1 MHMSKPLLPAG
12 CYDLLPPYARQQSEI
27 AGSLLRTFESFGYEQ
42 VAPPLLEYSE
52 NLLAG
57 RGNALS
63 SQIFRVMDPAAHKVM
78 GLRADITLQIA
89 RIAATRM
96 ATTPHPMRVCYNGLI
111 LRMQGEQLR
120 GDRQLRQ
127 AGIELI
133 GVSSAEAD
141 AEVIRVAAEALHGV
155 GVKDLSIDLNLPG
168 IVSALLA
175 SDKLDNDQ
183 LVNLMAAIAH
193 KDIPTIRTFHFIYRD
208 SLIELLQCAGPAE
221 KALEKINTLDL
232 PEKARRQCHDLAQV
246 VSILRNTGNKKWAI
260 TIDATEM
267 RGLNYHSGISFSLFV
282 PGSSCEVGRGGRYL
296 IEGKTQE
303 TDIEATGF
311 TVYVETLAGIL
322 PPLKPQTRI
331 LVTARSD
338 EAAAAKLRAEG
349 YATVYALEEYGN
361 DESEAIRLNCNF
373 ILKDGKLK
381 ELRSA

>member
-1 MHMSKPLLPAG
+1 MSKPLLPAG

-27 AGSLLRTFESFGYEQ
+27 AGILLRTFESFGYEQ
-42 VAPPLLEYSE
+42 VSPPLLEYSE

-57 RGNALS
+57 RGTALS
-63 SQIFRVMDPAAHKVM
+63 SQIFRVMDPGAHKVM

-89 RIAATRM
+89 RIASTRM
-96 ATTPHPMRVCYNGLI
+96 VNTPRPLRVCYNGLI

-141 AEVIRVAAEALHGV
+141 AEVIRVAAEALHAV

-175 SDKLDNDQ
+175 SDKLDNEQ
-183 LVNLMAAIAH
+183 LTDLMEAIAH
-193 KDIPTIRTFHFIYRD
+193 KDIPTIRTFHFIYKD

-221 KALEKINTLDL
+221 KALDIISRLDL
-232 PEKARRQCHDLAQV
+232 PEKARKQCDDLTQV
-246 VSILRNTGNKKWAI
+246 VSILRSSGKKEWVV
-260 TIDATEM
+260 TIDATEV

-303 TDIEATGF
+303 TDLEATGF
-311 TVYVETLAGIL
+311 TLYVETLAGIL
-322 PPLKPQTRI
+322 PQLQAQKRVFISSQK
-331 LVTARSD
+331 D
-338 EAAAAKLRAEG
+338 EAAAADLRAKG
-349 YATVYALEEYGN
+349 YATVYALAEYGN
-361 DESEAIRLNCNF
+361 DELEAVRLNCNF
-373 ILKDGKLK
+373 ILKDGQLK
-381 ELRSA
+381 ELRKA

>member
-1 MHMSKPLLPAG
+1 MSKPLLPTG
-12 CYDLLPPYARQQSEI
+12 CYDLLPPYAKQQSEI
-27 AGSLLRTFESFGYEQ
+27 ASSLLRTFESFGYEQ

-57 RGNALS
+57 RGTALS
-63 SQIFRVMDPAAHKVM
+63 SQIFRVMDPSAHKVM

-96 ATTPHPMRVCYNGLI
+96 ATTPRPLRICYNGLI

-133 GVSSAEAD
+133 GASSAEAD
-141 AEVIRVAAEALHGV
+141 AEVIRVAAEAVHRV

-183 LVNLMAAIAH
+183 LSKLMAAIAH

-208 SLIELLQCAGPAE
+208 SLIDLLQCAGPAD
-221 KALEKINTLDL
+221 KALNIINQLDL
-232 PEKARRQCHDLAQV
+232 PEKARKQCEDLAQV
-246 VSILRNTGNKKWAI
+246 VNILRSIGKKEWTI

-296 IEGKTQE
+296 VEGKTLE
-303 TDIEATGF
+303 TDTEATGF
-311 TVYVETLAGIL
+311 TLYVETLAEML
-322 PPLKPQTRI
+322 PHSAPQKRV
-331 LVTARSD
+331 LVVSQKD
-338 EAAAAKLRAEG
+338 ENAAAKLRTEG
-349 YATVYALEEYGN
+349 YATVYALAEYG
-361 DESEAIRLNCNF
+361 DDDIEATRLNCNF
-373 ILKDGKLK
+373 ILKDGQLK
-381 ELRSA
+381 ELRKT